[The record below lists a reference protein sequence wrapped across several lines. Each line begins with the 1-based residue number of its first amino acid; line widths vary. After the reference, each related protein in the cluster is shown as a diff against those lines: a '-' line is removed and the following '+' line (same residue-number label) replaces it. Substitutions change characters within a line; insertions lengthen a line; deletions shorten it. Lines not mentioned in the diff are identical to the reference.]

1 MNDYRGTTV
10 LVTGASGGIG
20 EAIARQLA
28 AQGANLVLTARSAD
42 RLEKI
47 ATALRAKGA
56 TVSVYPADL
65 AAHGAVS
72 RLMEHLHAD
81 GHHVDVYVANA
92 GFGLTGPFHAQDATG
107 VSEMQ
112 LLNMVHLTDLAR
124 ALVPGMVERRRGG
137 LLFVASTASFQALPY
152 FAVYAATKS
161 YVRSFSDALHA
172 ELKPYGIHVSC
183 LCPGPTHT
191 GFAQRASMSAR
202 MFSGAQSA
210 EAVAAYG
217 LAALRS
223 NKRIAISGVANHI
236 GVWASALAPKA
247 LLDRVSRV
255 LFARG
260 DTSS

>member
-1 MNDYRGTTV
+1 MNDYRGATV

-20 EAIARQLA
+20 EAMARQLA
-28 AQGANLVLTARSAD
+28 AQGANLLLTARSAD
-42 RLEKI
+42 RLNRVADE
-47 ATALRAKGA
+47 LRARGA
-56 TVSVYPADL
+56 SVSVYPADL
-65 AAHGAVS
+65 AAPGSVS
-72 RLMEHLHAD
+72 RLMEHLRAD
-81 GHHVDVYVANA
+81 GHVVDVYVANA
-92 GFGLTGPFHAQDATG
+92 GFGLTGPFHTQDATG

-124 ALVPGMVERRRGG
+124 ALAPGMVERRRGG
-137 LLFVASTASFQALPY
+137 MLFVASTASFQPLPY

-161 YVRSFSDALHA
+161 YVRAFSEALHA
-172 ELKPYGIHVSC
+172 EFRSYGIHVSC

-217 LAALRS
+217 LAALRA
-223 NKRIAISGVANHI
+223 NKRVAISGVMNHI
-236 GVWASALAPKA
+236 GVWASTLAPKA

-255 LFARG
+255 LFAKG